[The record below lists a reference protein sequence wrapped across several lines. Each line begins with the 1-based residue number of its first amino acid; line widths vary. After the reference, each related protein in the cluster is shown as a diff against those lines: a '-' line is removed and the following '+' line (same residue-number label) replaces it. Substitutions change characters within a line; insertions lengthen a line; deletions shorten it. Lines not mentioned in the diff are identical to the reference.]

1 MPTFIYEKRSVSL
14 RSTMNPVTSIRNP
27 DESASAQDKV
37 MDLVFTQDDLNWK
50 DVMYDL
56 VRSEGMDP
64 WNIDVSLLAE
74 KFLVMLKEL
83 KQMDFRISGKMVL
96 ASSLLLKIKS
106 DRLLLEDIAGLD
118 NLINGQQEEEFLD
131 DDGFEFEQQD
141 LQAFFNDQKKIV
153 PRTPQPR
160 ERKVSVFDLVDALE
174 QALDQDIKRQRVL
187 SKHREEVEV
196 KAPTRVFDLS
206 ETMETIQEKLAKL
219 FVKSKTRVFF
229 DDLVPEESKE
239 AKVYT
244 FLPLLHLENQQKV
257 GLNQEEHFGPIE
269 VTVYNKKL

>member
-1 MPTFIYEKRSVSL
+1 
-14 RSTMNPVTSIRNP
+14 MNPVTTIRDSP
-27 DESASAQDKV
+27 GATPHDKV
-37 MDLVFTQDDLNWK
+37 MDIVFTQDDLNWK
-50 DVMYDL
+50 DLMYDL

-74 KFLVMLKEL
+74 KFLGMLKDL
-83 KQMDFRISGKMVL
+83 KEMDFRVSGKMVL

-106 DRLLLEDIAGLD
+106 DKLLLEDIAGLD
-118 NLINGQQEEEFLD
+118 SLINGPAEEEFLD

-141 LQAFFNDQKKIV
+141 LQAFFNEQKKIV

-174 QALDQDIKRQRVL
+174 QALDQDAKRQRVL
-187 SKHREEVEV
+187 SKHRDEVEV
-196 KAPTRVFDLS
+196 KAPTKVFDLS
-206 ETMETIQEKLAKL
+206 ETMQSIQDQLGKL
-219 FVKSKTRVFF
+219 FIKPTTKVFF
-229 DDLVPEESKE
+229 DDLVPDESKE

-257 GLNQEEHFGPIE
+257 GLSQEEHFGPIE
-269 VTVYNKKL
+269 VTIFNRKL